1 MFEDNAID
9 TNLFINDSLV
19 AKKESFNASVDPTT
33 KITKNATSKFDDT
46 NAADKLKIDNDDKRK
61 TKRKDTEE
69 IKARKKRQNAKKSEL

>member
-33 KITKNATSKFDDT
+33 KITKNAISKLDDT
-46 NAADKLKIDNDDKRK
+46 YAADKPNIDNDDKK
-61 TKRKDTEE
+61 KDTEE
-69 IKARKKRQNAKKSEL
+69 IKTRKKRQNAKKSE